1 MSEFH
6 TVLLL
11 KDEVTVIDMPDV
23 DAVDPIA
30 AVVDDD
36 PVVTFAYA
44 AMGTRQLFP
53 FLFDNHIG
61 ALLYVYGFEPDSRI
75 AWLRYVIRRL
85 EELVNSLEIPRRG
98 PHVRY
103 RI

>member
-11 KDEVTVIDMPDV
+11 KDEVTVLPVPDV
-23 DAVDPIA
+23 DTVDPIA
-30 AVVDDD
+30 EVVDDD
-36 PVVTFAYA
+36 PEVVFAYA
-44 AMGTRQLFP
+44 AMGTGQLFP
-53 FLFDNHIG
+53 FLFDNHVG
-61 ALLYVYGFEPDSRI
+61 ALLHVYGFEPDSRI

-98 PHVRY
+98 PLVRH